1 MEQQAYASGVKD
13 INGDVLLGT
22 LLREIIKDQASCS
35 FPWWNCHNMGGA
47 RWFSIRAV
55 KQSST
60 LNEFEVGVHP
70 EHRSNNRHSALN
82 NRRRCNSAEPNGP
95 SAVP

>member
-1 MEQQAYASGVKD
+1 MEQQAYAGGVKD
-13 INGDVLLGT
+13 INGDVLFGT

-55 KQSST
+55 KQSSI
-60 LNEFEVGVHP
+60 LNEVRARP